1 MQPRRRVLPSLP
13 QAEGVSL
20 SGAQATHQSPNAL
33 WHQEMPCC
41 VLRSI
46 GTCSCIQPA
55 GTSITGMP
63 WFAIAQFG
71 SRLQPPVLILARDSP
86 GSFEEEPHRTVS
98 LLRDGHRATR
108 QAGLLPGAAGP
119 GRGWDRMAH
128 PSRSFPPARHHDSL
142 QAPLL
147 KCLLPYAPFHSLG
160 ASWQCEKLRLRHA
173 VSPGAWEKVLQ
184 TARQCPEA
192 RFQLPTI
199 SFPVMQSPQAPAL
212 PLCQQL
218 QFGQGPCVLMA

>member
-1 MQPRRRVLPSLP
+1 MQPHRRILPALP
-13 QAEGVSL
+13 QAEGLIL
-20 SGAQATHQSPNAL
+20 SGARVAHQSPNAL
-33 WHQEMPCC
+33 WRQEMPCC
-41 VLRSI
+41 ELRSI
-46 GTCSCIQPA
+46 GSCIQPA
-55 GTSITGMP
+55 GISITGMP
-63 WFAIAQFG
+63 WFAIAQFA

-86 GSFEEEPHRTVS
+86 GSFEEEPRWTVS
-98 LLRDGHRATR
+98 LLQDGHRAMR

-128 PSRSFPPARHHDSL
+128 PSRSFPPARHHGSL

-147 KCLLPYAPFHSLG
+147 KCLLPYAPFPSLG

-192 RFQLPTI
+192 QFQLLAI
-199 SFPVMQSPQAPAL
+199 SFLVMLSPQAPAL